1 MSYRRPRPQ
10 PQPISLL
17 SLVAVFYWAIPAAQA
32 QSLPEAS
39 RLGAFSGAMQYC
51 ADNYSG
57 DRDFKRAR
65 GRAAAEVA
73 GMSKEERR
81 KAVAARDR
89 ARDNGKFLG
98 KRLDEDRCRELLRA
112 SEWKRYR

>member
-1 MSYRRPRPQ
+1 MSNRCPRRLP
-10 PQPISLL
+10 L
-17 SLVAVFYWAIPAAQA
+17 SIPLACLSVVLSCAIPAARA
-32 QSLPEAS
+32 QSLSDAS

-51 ADNYSG
+51 ADSYSG

-65 GRAAAEVA
+65 SRAAAEVA

-81 KAVAARDR
+81 KVVAARDR

-98 KRLDEDRCRELLRA
+98 KRLDADRCRDLVRA

>member
-1 MSYRRPRPQ
+1 MSSSFSRCT
-10 PQPISLL
+10 LL
-17 SLVAVFYWAIPAAQA
+17 LLLPLLVALDCAIPAVAQA
-32 QSLPEAS
+32 QSMSDAS

-65 GRAAAEVA
+65 SRAAKEVG
-73 GMSKEERR
+73 GMGKDERR
-81 KAVAARDR
+81 KAIAARDR
-89 ARDNGKFLG
+89 ARKHGKFLG
-98 KRLDEDRCRELLRA
+98 KSLDEDRCRELMRA